1 MAIVKT
7 PVDGYTGPIG
17 ADLFVG
23 GVCTDVPDDRLD
35 YYRRQGYI
43 ILDQETTAVPPEVP
57 IQLPA
62 GDAPKAAWVTVAVQ
76 LGIDVKGKTKAEIMA
91 DVTAAAP
98 PAEE

>member
-7 PVDGYTGPIG
+7 PVEGYTGPIG

-35 YYRRQGYI
+35 YYLRQGYI
-43 ILDQETTAVPPEVP
+43 ILDQETTTPQETP

-62 GDAPKAAWVTVAVQ
+62 DSAPKADWVTVAVQ
-76 LGIDVKGKTKAEIMA
+76 LGIDVKGKTKAEIIA
-91 DVTAAAP
+91 AVTAATP

>member
-7 PVDGYTGPIG
+7 PVEGYTGPIG

-35 YYRRQGYI
+35 YYRRQGYV
-43 ILDQETTAVPPEVP
+43 ILDQETTTPQETP

-62 GDAPKAAWVTVAVQ
+62 DSAPKADWVTVAVQ
-76 LGIDVKGKTKAEIMA
+76 LGIGVKGKTKAEIIA
-91 DVTAAAP
+91 AVTAATT

>member
-7 PVDGYTGPIG
+7 PVEGYTGPIG

-35 YYRRQGYI
+35 YYRRQGYV
-43 ILDQETTAVPPEVP
+43 ILDQENPTAPQETP

-62 GDAPKAAWVTVAVQ
+62 DSAPKADWVTVAVQ
-76 LGIDVKGKTKAEIMA
+76 LGIDVKGKTKAEIIA
-91 DVTAAAP
+91 AVTAATP
-98 PAEE
+98 PVEE

>member
-7 PVDGYTGPIG
+7 PVEGYTGPIG

-23 GVCTDVPDDRLD
+23 GVCTDVPDGRLD

-43 ILDQETTAVPPEVP
+43 ILDQEITTLPETP

-62 GDAPKAAWVTVAVQ
+62 DSAPKADWVTVAVQ
-76 LGIDVKGKTKAEIMA
+76 LGIDVKGKTKAEIIA
-91 DVTAAAP
+91 AVTAATP

>member
-7 PVDGYTGPIG
+7 PVEGYTGPIG

-23 GVCTDVPDDRLD
+23 GVCTDVPDDRLA
-35 YYRRQGYI
+35 YYRRQGYV
-43 ILDQETTAVPPEVP
+43 ILDQETTTPQETP

-62 GDAPKAAWVTVAVQ
+62 DSAPKADWVTVAVQ
-76 LGIDVKGKTKAEIMA
+76 LGVEVKGKTKAEIIA
-91 DVTAAAP
+91 AVTAATP

>member
-7 PVDGYTGPIG
+7 PVEGYTGPIG

-35 YYRRQGYI
+35 YYRRQGYV
-43 ILDQETTAVPPEVP
+43 ILDQETTTPQETP

-62 GDAPKAAWVTVAVQ
+62 DSAPKADWVTVAVQ
-76 LGIDVKGKTKAEIMA
+76 LGIDVKGKTKAEIIA
-91 DVTAAAP
+91 AVTAATT

>member
-7 PVDGYTGPIG
+7 PVEGYTGPIG

-23 GVCTDVPDDRLD
+23 GVCTDVPDGRLD

-43 ILDQETTAVPPEVP
+43 ILDQEIITLPETP

-62 GDAPKAAWVTVAVQ
+62 DGAPKADWVTVAVQ
-76 LGIDVKGKTKAEIMA
+76 LGIDVKGKTKTEIIA
-91 DVTAAAP
+91 DVTAVAQP
-98 PAEE
+98 VEE

>member
-7 PVDGYTGPIG
+7 PVEGYTGPIG

-23 GVCTDVPDDRLD
+23 GVCTDVPDDRLE

-43 ILDQETTAVPPEVP
+43 ILGQETTTLPETP

-62 GDAPKAAWVTVAVQ
+62 DGAPKADWVTVAVQ
-76 LGIDVKGKTKAEIMA
+76 LGIDVKGKNKAEIIA
-91 DVTAAAP
+91 AVTAATP

>member
-7 PVDGYTGPIG
+7 PVEGYTGPIG

-23 GVCTDVPDDRLD
+23 GVCTDVPDGRLE
-35 YYRRQGYI
+35 YYQRQGYI
-43 ILDQETTAVPPEVP
+43 ILDQEITTLPETP

-62 GDAPKAAWVTVAVQ
+62 DSAPKADWVTVAVQ
-76 LGIDVKGKTKAEIMA
+76 LGIDVKGKTKAEIIA
-91 DVTAAAP
+91 DVTAATP

>member
-7 PVDGYTGPIG
+7 PVEGYTGPIG

-35 YYRRQGYI
+35 YYRRQGYV
-43 ILDQETTAVPPEVP
+43 ILDQETPTPQETP

-62 GDAPKAAWVTVAVQ
+62 DSAPKADWVTVAVQ
-76 LGIDVKGKTKAEIMA
+76 LGIDVKGKTKAEIIA
-91 DVTAAAP
+91 AVTAATP

>member
-7 PVDGYTGPIG
+7 PVEGYTGPVG

-35 YYRRQGYI
+35 YYLRQGYV
-43 ILDQETTAVPPEVP
+43 ILDQEITTPQETP

-62 GDAPKAAWVTVAVQ
+62 DGAPKADWVTVAVQ
-76 LGIDVKGKTKAEIMA
+76 LGIDVKGKTKAEIIA
-91 DVTAAAP
+91 AVTAATP

>member
-7 PVDGYTGPIG
+7 PVEGYTGPIG

-23 GVCTDVPDDRLD
+23 GVCTDVPDDRLE

-43 ILDQETTAVPPEVP
+43 ILDQETTMLPETP

-62 GDAPKAAWVTVAVQ
+62 DSAPKADWVTAAVQ
-76 LGIDVKGKTKAEIMA
+76 LGIAVKGKTKAEIIA
-91 DVTAAAP
+91 DVTAATP

>member
-7 PVDGYTGPIG
+7 PVEGYTGPIG

-35 YYRRQGYI
+35 YYQRQGYA
-43 ILDQETTAVPPEVP
+43 ILDQETTTPQETP

-62 GDAPKAAWVTVAVQ
+62 DSAPKADWVTVAVQ
-76 LGIDVKGKTKAEIMA
+76 LGIDVKGKTKAEIVA
-91 DVTAAAP
+91 AVTAATP
-98 PAEE
+98 TVEE

>member
-7 PVDGYTGPIG
+7 PVEGYTGPIG
-17 ADLFVG
+17 TDLFVG

-43 ILDQETTAVPPEVP
+43 ILDQETATPQETP

-62 GDAPKAAWVTVAVQ
+62 DGAPKADWVTVAVQ
-76 LGIDVKGKTKAEIMA
+76 LGIDVKGKTKAEIIA
-91 DVTAAAP
+91 AVTAATP

>member
-7 PVDGYTGPIG
+7 PVEGYTGPIG

-23 GVCTDVPDDRLD
+23 GVCTDVPDGRLD

-43 ILDQETTAVPPEVP
+43 ILDQEITTLPETP

-62 GDAPKAAWVTVAVQ
+62 DSAPKADWVTVAVQ
-76 LGIDVKGKTKAEIMA
+76 LGIDVKGKTKAEIIA
-91 DVTAAAP
+91 DVTAAAQP
-98 PAEE
+98 VEE

>member
-7 PVDGYTGPIG
+7 PVEGYTGPIG

-43 ILDQETTAVPPEVP
+43 ILDQEKPTAPPETPV
-57 IQLPA
+57 QLPA
-62 GDAPKAAWVTVAVQ
+62 DGAPKADWVTAAVQ
-76 LGIDVKGKTKAEIMA
+76 LGIDVKGKTKAEIIA
-91 DVTAAAP
+91 DATAVAQP
-98 PAEE
+98 VEE

>member
-7 PVDGYTGPIG
+7 PVEGYTGPIG

-23 GVCTDVPDDRLD
+23 GVCTDVPDGRLD

-43 ILDQETTAVPPEVP
+43 ILDQEITTLPETP

-62 GDAPKAAWVTVAVQ
+62 DSAPKADWVTAAVQ
-76 LGIDVKGKTKAEIMA
+76 LGIDVKGKTKAEIIA
-91 DVTAAAP
+91 AVTAATP

>member
-7 PVDGYTGPIG
+7 PVEGYTGPVG

-23 GVCTDVPDDRLD
+23 GVCTDVPDGRLD

-43 ILDQETTAVPPEVP
+43 ILDQEITTLPETPV
-57 IQLPA
+57 QLPA
-62 GDAPKAAWVTVAVQ
+62 DSAPKADWVTVAVQ
-76 LGIDVKGKTKAEIMA
+76 LGIDVKGKTKAEIIA
-91 DVTAAAP
+91 AVTAATP

>member
-7 PVDGYTGPIG
+7 PVEGYTGPVG

-43 ILDQETTAVPPEVP
+43 ILDQEHPTATPETPV
-57 IQLPA
+57 QLPA
-62 GDAPKAAWVTVAVQ
+62 DGAPKADWVTAAVQ
-76 LGIDVKGKTKAEIMA
+76 LGIDVKGKTKAEIIA
-91 DVTAAAP
+91 DVTAATP
-98 PAEE
+98 PSEE

>member
-7 PVDGYTGPIG
+7 PVEGYTGPIG

-23 GVCTDVPDDRLD
+23 GVCTDVSDDRLD
-35 YYRRQGYI
+35 YYRRQGYV
-43 ILDQETTAVPPEVP
+43 ILDQEITTPQETP

-62 GDAPKAAWVTVAVQ
+62 DGAPKADWVTVAVQ
-76 LGIDVKGKTKAEIMA
+76 LGIEVKGKTKAEIIA
-91 DVTAAAP
+91 AVTAATP

>member
-7 PVDGYTGPIG
+7 PVEGYTGPIG

-23 GVCTDVPDDRLD
+23 GVCTDVPDGRLD

-43 ILDQETTAVPPEVP
+43 ILDQEITTLPETP

-62 GDAPKAAWVTVAVQ
+62 DSAPKADWGTVAVQ
-76 LGIDVKGKTKAEIMA
+76 LGIDVKGKTKAEIIA
-91 DVTAAAP
+91 AVTAATP

>member
-7 PVDGYTGPIG
+7 PVEGYTGPIG

-35 YYRRQGYI
+35 YYRRQGYV
-43 ILDQETTAVPPEVP
+43 ILDQENTTPQETP

-62 GDAPKAAWVTVAVQ
+62 DGAPKADWVTAAVQ
-76 LGIDVKGKTKAEIMA
+76 LGIDVKNKTKAEIIA
-91 DVTAAAP
+91 AVTAATP

>member
-7 PVDGYTGPIG
+7 PVEGYTGPIG

-35 YYRRQGYI
+35 YYRRQGYV
-43 ILDQETTAVPPEVP
+43 ILDREITTPQETP

-62 GDAPKAAWVTVAVQ
+62 DGAPKADWVTVAVQ
-76 LGIDVKGKTKAEIMA
+76 LGIDVKGKTKAEIIA
-91 DVTAAAP
+91 AVTAATP

>member
-7 PVDGYTGPIG
+7 PVEGYTGPIG

-43 ILDQETTAVPPEVP
+43 ILDQEITTPQETS

-62 GDAPKAAWVTVAVQ
+62 DGAPKADWVTVAVQ
-76 LGIDVKGKTKAEIMA
+76 LGIDVKGKTKAEIIA
-91 DVTAAAP
+91 AVTAATP

>member
-7 PVDGYTGPIG
+7 PVEGYTGPIG

-23 GVCTDVPDDRLD
+23 GVCTDVPDDRLE

-43 ILDQETTAVPPEVP
+43 ILDQEITTLPETP

-62 GDAPKAAWVTVAVQ
+62 DGAPKADWVTVAVQ
-76 LGIDVKGKTKAEIMA
+76 LGIDVKGKTKAEIIA
-91 DVTAAAP
+91 DVTASTP

>member
-7 PVDGYTGPIG
+7 PVEGYTGPIG

-35 YYRRQGYI
+35 YYQRQGYI
-43 ILDQETTAVPPEVP
+43 ILDQEDPTAPPETP

-62 GDAPKAAWVTVAVQ
+62 DGAPKADWVTAAVQ
-76 LGIDVKGKTKAEIMA
+76 LGIDVKGKTKAEIIA
-91 DVTAAAP
+91 DVTAVAQP
-98 PAEE
+98 VEE

>member
-7 PVDGYTGPIG
+7 PVEGYTGPIG

-23 GVCTDVPDDRLD
+23 GVCTDVPDDRLE
-35 YYRRQGYI
+35 YYLRQGYI
-43 ILDQETTAVPPEVP
+43 ILDQETTTSQETP

-62 GDAPKAAWVTVAVQ
+62 DSAPKADWVTAAVQ
-76 LGIDVKGKTKAEIMA
+76 LGIDVKGKTKAEIIA
-91 DVTAAAP
+91 AVTAAIP

>member
-7 PVDGYTGPIG
+7 PVEGYTGPIG

-35 YYRRQGYI
+35 YYRRQGYV
-43 ILDQETTAVPPEVP
+43 ILDQETTTPQETP

-62 GDAPKAAWVTVAVQ
+62 DSAPKADWVTAAVQ
-76 LGIDVKGKTKAEIMA
+76 LGIEVKGKTKAEIVA
-91 DVTAAAP
+91 AVTAATP
-98 PAEE
+98 TVEE

>member
-7 PVDGYTGPIG
+7 PVEGYTGPIG

-23 GVCTDVPDDRLD
+23 GVCTDVPDGRLD

-43 ILDQETTAVPPEVP
+43 ILDQENTTPQETP

-62 GDAPKAAWVTVAVQ
+62 DGAPKADWVTVAVQ
-76 LGIDVKGKTKAEIMA
+76 LGIDVKGKTKAEIIA
-91 DVTAAAP
+91 EVTAATT

>member
-7 PVDGYTGPIG
+7 PVEGYTGPIG

-23 GVCTDVPDDRLD
+23 GVCTDVPDGRLD

-43 ILDQETTAVPPEVP
+43 ILDQEIPTPQETP

-62 GDAPKAAWVTVAVQ
+62 DGAPKADWVTVAVQ
-76 LGIDVKGKTKAEIMA
+76 LGIDVKGKTKAEIIA
-91 DVTAAAP
+91 DVTAAAQP
-98 PAEE
+98 VEE

>member
-7 PVDGYTGPIG
+7 PVEGYTGPIG

-23 GVCTDVPDDRLD
+23 GVCTDVPDGRLE

-43 ILDQETTAVPPEVP
+43 ILDQEITTLPETP

-62 GDAPKAAWVTVAVQ
+62 DSAPKADWVTVAVQ
-76 LGIDVKGKTKAEIMA
+76 LGIDVKGKTKAEIIA
-91 DVTAAAP
+91 AVTAATP

>member
-7 PVDGYTGPIG
+7 PVEGYTGPIG
-17 ADLFVG
+17 TDLFVG

-35 YYRRQGYI
+35 YYQRQGYI
-43 ILDQETTAVPPEVP
+43 ILDQENPTAPQETL

-62 GDAPKAAWVTVAVQ
+62 DGAPKADWVTAAVQ
-76 LGIDVKGKTKAEIMA
+76 LGIDVKGKTKAEIIA
-91 DVTAAAP
+91 AVTAAIP

>member
-7 PVDGYTGPIG
+7 PVEGYTGPIG

-23 GVCTDVPDDRLD
+23 GVCTDVPEDRLE
-35 YYRRQGYI
+35 YYQRQGYI
-43 ILDQETTAVPPEVP
+43 ILDQEITTSQETP

-62 GDAPKAAWVTVAVQ
+62 DGDPKADWVTVAVQ
-76 LGIDVKGKTKAEIMA
+76 LGIDVKGKTKAEIIA
-91 DVTAAAP
+91 AVTAATP